1 MACLLAEAE
10 MKNYIEEIDQHIG
23 LLERILCEE
32 ITKIKKAT
40 EAYQSRINDRQ
51 FHEGHALQAKLKSAS
66 ALLNAIKEDSNVLT
80 TLLDSI
86 RHLKQV
92 NTLLSFS
99 LGYSEHRLVNLS
111 VFINTVSNVCLAQLK
126 FIRSQ
131 YESILHR
138 MRERI
143 ITVWMDRELARALRL
158 ILFINH
164 QQYQKFLQVFTH
176 IEIRYADLS
185 LNYLTTTG
193 HDLHEH
199 IVLRMISNRL
209 TSVDEQRILHTLF
222 PQWKYPTN
230 SQ

>member
-1 MACLLAEAE
+1 
-10 MKNYIEEIDQHIG
+10 MKKYIEEIDKHIG
-23 LLERILCEE
+23 LLESILCEE
-32 ITKIKKAT
+32 IAKIKKAI
-40 EAYQSRINDRQ
+40 EAYQDRINDRQ
-51 FHEGHALQAKLKSAS
+51 FHEAHVLYPKLKTAFT
-66 ALLNAIKEDSNVLT
+66 LLNTIKEDSETLT
-80 TLLDSI
+80 RLLDSI

-92 NTLLSFS
+92 NKLLSFS
-99 LGYSEHRLVNLS
+99 LEYSEHRLVDLS

-126 FIRSQ
+126 YIRSQ

-138 MRERI
+138 MREKI
-143 ITVWMDRELARALRL
+143 ITVWMDRDLARALRL

-164 QQYQKFLQVFTH
+164 QQYQRFLQVFSQ

-185 LNYLTTTG
+185 LNYLTTNG
-193 HDLHEH
+193 HHLHEH

-222 PQWKYPTN
+222 PQWKYPTF